1 MEKVVIL
8 SAVRT
13 PIGNFMGGLSSIPAT
28 HLGAI
33 AIKEAVKRAGVDPA
47 EIGEVLM
54 GQVLQGGVGQAP
66 ARQAMR
72 YAGIPDHVNAMTV
85 NKVCG
90 SGLKAICLGANSIKL
105 GETDVIVAGGMESM
119 TQCPYALPKARMGYR
134 LGDGKIVDLM
144 VYDGLWDPYE
154 DFHML
159 MTGELIAEKYDISR
173 EEMDAFAL
181 ESNNRA
187 LKAQAEGWFKDEI
200 IPVEVKQR
208 KGTVVIDRDEG
219 PRETSMEKLAKL
231 PPAFKK
237 DGNVTAGN
245 ASKISD
251 GAAAVVISSMSKAEK
266 LGVKPLAE
274 IVAYN
279 YWHVEPKWVMEAPIP
294 GVKALLEKTG
304 LTIDDI
310 DLVEHNEAFASASCA
325 VKKALGIPH
334 EKFNV
339 HGGAVALGHPI
350 GASGC
355 RILVTLIH
363 ALKLRGL
370 KRGLATICLGGGG
383 AVSMIIELVD

>member
-1 MEKVVIL
+1 VEKVVIL
-8 SAVRT
+8 SGDRT
-13 PIGNFMGGLSSIPAT
+13 PIGNLMGGLSTIPAT

-33 AIKEAVKRAGVDPA
+33 AVKEAVKKAGIDIN

-54 GQVLQGGVGQAP
+54 GQVLQAGAGQAP

-72 YAGIPDHVNAMTV
+72 YAGIPDNVNATTI

-90 SGLKAICLGANSIKL
+90 SGLKAVCLGANAIKL
-105 GETDVIVAGGMESM
+105 GETEIVVAGGMENM
-119 TQCPYALPKARMGYR
+119 TLCPYSLPKARMGYR
-134 LGDGKIVDLM
+134 LGDGKIVDTM

-159 MTGELIAEKYDISR
+159 MTGELIAEKCEISR
-173 EEMDAFAL
+173 EEMDAFSL

-187 LKAQAEGWFKDEI
+187 LKAMAEGWFKDEI

-208 KGTVVIDRDEG
+208 KGTIIVDRDEG
-219 PRETSMEKLAKL
+219 PRKTSMEKLAKL

-251 GAAAVVISSMSKAEK
+251 GAAAVVIASMKKAEK
-266 LGVKPLAE
+266 LGIKPLAK

-294 GVKALLEKTG
+294 GVRALLEKTG
-304 LTIDDI
+304 LTINDI

-325 VKKALGIPH
+325 VKKALDIPH

-339 HGGAVALGHPI
+339 HGGAVASGHPI

-355 RILVTLIH
+355 RILVTLIY
-363 ALKLRGL
+363 ALKQKGL
-370 KRGLATICLGGGG
+370 KRGLATVCLGGGG

>member
-1 MEKVVIL
+1 MKRVVIL

-13 PIGNFMGGLSSIPAT
+13 PIGNFLGGLGTLPAT
-28 HLGAI
+28 RLGAI
-33 AIKEAVKRAGVDPA
+33 AVKEAVNRANIKA
-47 EIGEVLM
+47 NEIGEVLM

-66 ARQAMR
+66 ARQASR
-72 YAGIPDHVNAMTV
+72 YAGIPDNVNAMTV

-90 SGLKAICLGANSIKL
+90 SGLKAVCLGANSIKL
-105 GETDVIVAGGMESM
+105 GETELVVAGGMESM
-119 TQCPYALPKARMGYR
+119 TLCPYTLPKARTGYR

-159 MTGELIAEKYDISR
+159 MTGELIADKYDISR
-173 EEMDAFAL
+173 EEMDTFAL

-187 LKAQAEGWFKDEI
+187 LQAQAKGWFKDEI

-208 KGTVVIDRDEG
+208 KSIMIVEEDEG
-219 PRETSMEKLAKL
+219 PRETTMEKLAKL
-231 PPAFKK
+231 PPAAKK
-237 DGNVTAGN
+237 DGKVTAGN

-251 GAAAVVISSMSKAEK
+251 GAAAVVLSSMEKAEM
-266 LGVKPLAE
+266 LGITPLAE
-274 IVAYN
+274 IIAYN
-279 YWHVEPKWVMEAPIP
+279 YWHLEPKWVMEAPIP

-304 LTIDDI
+304 LSMEDI
-310 DLVEHNEAFASASCA
+310 DLVEHNEAFAAASCA
-325 VKKALGIPH
+325 VKKGLNIPH

-355 RILVTLIH
+355 RILVTLIY
-363 ALKLRGL
+363 ALKQRGL
-370 KRGLATICLGGGG
+370 SRGLATICLGGGG
-383 AVSMIIELVD
+383 AVSMIIELVK